1 MGKMSAYR
9 QSKQRE
15 RAKEL
20 ALETGITFDEAMTQ
34 IELRHKA
41 ASETLTKM
49 AKSKR
54 KEAKIKRKEAK
65 IKKDEKRKKTKETQ
79 FEKFQTKVTPGA
91 FPVQGGS
98 PGLGKK

>member
-20 ALETGITFDEAMTQ
+20 ALETGITFDEAMTK

-49 AKSKR
+49 AKS
-54 KEAKIKRKEAK
+54 KRKEAK